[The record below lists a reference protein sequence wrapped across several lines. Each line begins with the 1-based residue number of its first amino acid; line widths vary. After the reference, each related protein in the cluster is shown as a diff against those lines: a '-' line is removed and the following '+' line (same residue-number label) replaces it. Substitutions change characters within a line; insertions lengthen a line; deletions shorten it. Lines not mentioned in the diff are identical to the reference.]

1 MDLFSQGEK
10 EIRRESE
17 PLAFRMR
24 PRTLEEFVGQEHL
37 IGPGKVLRRMIESG
51 KPFSFILWG
60 PPGSGKTT
68 LAQILASALGAH
80 FVYGSAVL
88 WGVKE
93 VREVIRDAQQRLKRG
108 QRTLLF
114 LDEIHRFNRAQQDAL
129 LPWVE
134 DGTIVLIG
142 ATTQNPSFGIIPPLS
157 SRLRVFTLRAL
168 SEEEI
173 LLILKRALSD
183 PERGLGNLRVRV
195 PDDVLKLIAQL
206 SQGDARAALN
216 ALELSVILSGEE
228 GTVTPELVMEAA
240 QRRILYDREGEEH
253 YNLISAYQKSIR
265 GSDPDAA
272 LYWLARMLEGGEDP
286 LYIARRMVVT
296 AAEDIGLADPM
307 ALVVAVAALQAFQIL
322 GQPEGELALAEATV
336 YLATAPKSNSAM
348 RALEAARE
356 EVREKG
362 AVPVPL
368 HLRNAPTHL
377 MRELG
382 YGRGYL
388 YPHDHPDAF
397 VEQQYLPDGLRGGYY
412 SPSGRGYEREIGE
425 RLRRWWK
432 GRKG

>member
-1 MDLFSQGEK
+1 M
-10 EIRRESE
+10 
-17 PLAFRMR
+17 
-24 PRTLEEFVGQEHL
+24 
-37 IGPGKVLRRMIESG
+37 
-51 KPFSFILWG
+51 
-60 PPGSGKTT
+60 
-68 LAQILASALGAH
+68 
-80 FVYGSAVL
+80 
-88 WGVKE
+88 
-93 VREVIRDAQQRLKRG
+93 
-108 QRTLLF
+108 
-114 LDEIHRFNRAQQDAL
+114 
-129 LPWVE
+129 
-134 DGTIVLIG
+134 
-142 ATTQNPSFGIIPPLS
+142 
-157 SRLRVFTLRAL
+157 
-168 SEEEI
+168 
-173 LLILKRALSD
+173 
-183 PERGLGNLRVRV
+183 
-195 PDDVLKLIAQL
+195 LKLIAQL